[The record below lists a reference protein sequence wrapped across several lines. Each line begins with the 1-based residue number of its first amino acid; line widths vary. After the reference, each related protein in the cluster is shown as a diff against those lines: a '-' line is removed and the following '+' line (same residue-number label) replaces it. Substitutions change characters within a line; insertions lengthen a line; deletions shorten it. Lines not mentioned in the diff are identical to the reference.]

1 MPLAAFSPS
10 ATLIGTL
17 TGGITSIDRV
27 LVTQSGRAQS
37 QAARS
42 MQQLFSSRIDAA
54 LANLGASDSTAISEQ
69 LLRDQSHLISRKER
83 MNQAIGV
90 LNQALDQFE
99 YLKNHIDYLQ
109 QQITDLENGDITAAA
124 LSVDWDNKLRKI
136 NQLASAASESI
147 KDGSSYYQKNII
159 ESLSRSSFATQTL
172 FAPYNSAGDTLQIDG
187 VYLGTDYYITEDG
200 SGDFWNSD
208 TGYAASEDAVGT
220 LTEYSSYPDTATG
233 ISDSVTNLTLNSFTA
248 STGAISFDVS
258 GTGTITGTVTG
269 GGLALLDAWIY
280 SDFDNQTSIDQA
292 KDALEAAEGLVLT
305 AEAEFLSDRATLQS
319 RVSVFDSLITGIDK
333 QVADLV
339 EDIQSEAEAKLLA
352 TQLEFIL
359 AQFNFALLA
368 ARGNSLVQSI
378 LISQDTEDFGTN
390 TNAGRVLVTVGATI
404 NITA

>member
-1 MPLAAFSPS
+1 M
-10 ATLIGTL
+10 
-17 TGGITSIDRV
+17 
-27 LVTQSGRAQS
+27 
-37 QAARS
+37 
-42 MQQLFSSRIDAA
+42 
-54 LANLGASDSTAISEQ
+54 
-69 LLRDQSHLISRKER
+69 
-83 MNQAIGV
+83 
-90 LNQALDQFE
+90 
-99 YLKNHIDYLQ
+99 
-109 QQITDLENGDITAAA
+109 
-124 LSVDWDNKLRKI
+124 
-136 NQLASAASESI
+136 
-147 KDGSSYYQKNII
+147 
-159 ESLSRSSFATQTL
+159 
-172 FAPYNSAGDTLQIDG
+172 
-187 VYLGTDYYITEDG
+187 YLGTDYYITEDG

-292 KDALEAAEGLVLT
+292 KDALEVAEGLVLT